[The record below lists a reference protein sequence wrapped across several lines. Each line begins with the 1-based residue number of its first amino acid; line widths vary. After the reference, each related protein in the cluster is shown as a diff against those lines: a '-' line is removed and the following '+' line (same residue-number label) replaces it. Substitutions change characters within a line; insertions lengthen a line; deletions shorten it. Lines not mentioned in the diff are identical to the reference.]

1 MYVAVNSTPLPGRF
15 PPSASL
21 SVPNCGCIT
30 FKESVL
36 MDNEV
41 FFLLDDEPHLLFLEA
56 GCPSVGVLG
65 SDVPSNATVQSR
77 ECHSNTTDSLNT

>member
-1 MYVAVNSTPLPGRF
+1 
-15 PPSASL
+15 
-21 SVPNCGCIT
+21 
-30 FKESVL
+30 

-65 SDVPSNATVQSR
+65 SDVPLNATVQKGQ
-77 ECHSNTTDSLNT
+77 CHFTTRDSLNTEYNFQTCHCTKTNFKT

>member
-1 MYVAVNSTPLPGRF
+1 
-15 PPSASL
+15 
-21 SVPNCGCIT
+21 
-30 FKESVL
+30 

-65 SDVPSNATVQSR
+65 RDVPLNVTVQR
-77 ECHSNTTDSLNT
+77 IQCHFKTTDSLNT

>member
-1 MYVAVNSTPLPGRF
+1 
-15 PPSASL
+15 
-21 SVPNCGCIT
+21 
-30 FKESVL
+30 

-65 SDVPSNATVQSR
+65 SDVPLNVTVQR
-77 ECHSNTTDSLNT
+77 IQCHFKITDSLNT